1 MNEDEQYLALLRDLI
16 GKLLRFDHHGVCD
29 AANDLRVFEA
39 THPEMVGRF
48 EISGRFEIKKA

>member
-1 MNEDEQYLALLRDLI
+1 MNEEEQYLALLRDLI

-39 THPEMVGRF
+39 CHPRVIGRF
-48 EISGRFEIKKA
+48 GISGRFDIERV